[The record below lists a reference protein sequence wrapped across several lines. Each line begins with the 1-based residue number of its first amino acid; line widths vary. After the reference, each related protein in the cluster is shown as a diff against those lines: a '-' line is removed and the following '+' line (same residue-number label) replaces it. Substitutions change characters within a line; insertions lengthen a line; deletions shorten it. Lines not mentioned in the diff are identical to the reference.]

1 MDFIIIAFGDEAVL
15 AELGTEISDE
25 INQLKDYFIS
35 DIISMSTIFI
45 CWYWVNKAYLLK
57 LRFL

>member
-35 DIISMSTIFI
+35 DIINMSTIFI
-45 CWYWVNKAYLLK
+45 C
-57 LRFL
+57 